1 MFKNQK
7 ERYIMQNKLFLIL
20 QWIIFIIVLFAVF
33 ANSRLGMNNTLT
45 AVILF
50 TGLALVVLLKIIE
63 KRIIKREK

>member
-1 MFKNQK
+1 
-7 ERYIMQNKLFLIL
+7 MQNKLFLIL

-50 TGLALVVLLKIIE
+50 TGLALVVLLRIIE
-63 KRIIKREK
+63 KRIIKGRK

>member
-7 ERYIMQNKLFLIL
+7 GCYIMQNKLFFIL
-20 QWIIFIIVLFAVF
+20 QWIIFIVVLFAVF
-33 ANSRLGMNNTLT
+33 TNSRLGMSDTLT

-63 KRIIKREK
+63 KRIIKRGK

>member
-7 ERYIMQNKLFLIL
+7 ECYIMQNKLFLIL

-50 TGLALVVLLKIIE
+50 TGLALVVLLRIIE
-63 KRIIKREK
+63 KRIIKGRK

>member
-7 ERYIMQNKLFLIL
+7 ECYIMQNKLFLIL

-63 KRIIKREK
+63 KRIIKRGK

>member
-7 ERYIMQNKLFLIL
+7 ECYIMQNKLFLIL

>member
-1 MFKNQK
+1 
-7 ERYIMQNKLFLIL
+7 MQNKLFLIL

-63 KRIIKREK
+63 KRIIKRGK